1 MEEELYFHP
10 VTGKLDIRPSTEPC
24 TYNRPS
30 SCDVVRNKR
39 MGSKAFT
46 SCLLIPE
53 TCDRML
59 VSNPNPAQAAR
70 KGSVCST
77 KKYLYRIFFPS
88 VHLATALFHRYFF
101 CFSNSPRFETR
112 HRFIEGRIKT
122 FNQFNRALTAAH
134 FFKVTRPGPY
144 AEGVGGGGMEGLL
157 KFLHI
162 CLFRDC

>member
-10 VTGKLDIRPSTEPC
+10 VTGKLDIGPSTEPC

-53 TCDRML
+53 TYDRML

-70 KGSVCST
+70 KGTVCST
-77 KKYLYRIFFPS
+77 KKIPILNFFS
-88 VHLATALFHRYFF
+88 LQSILLLLCAITTLFVSQTLLGSR
-101 CFSNSPRFETR
+101 P
-112 HRFIEGRIKT
+112 
-122 FNQFNRALTAAH
+122 
-134 FFKVTRPGPY
+134 VTDS
-144 AEGVGGGGMEGLL
+144 L
-157 KFLHI
+157 KAG
-162 CLFRDC
+162 